1 MNISITPGKLIG
13 VGVAVLTLVGGVVT
27 TALIITSNATQGS
40 LNRLDNRVIALGDK
54 VTDNTVAIA
63 NVGTQLG
70 ILIAKMDTQQD
81 RVARDKAREHK
92 AVPLT
97 TAFVK

>member
-1 MNISITPGKLIG
+1 M
-13 VGVAVLTLVGGVVT
+13 
-27 TALIITSNATQGS
+27 
-40 LNRLDNRVIALGDK
+40 IALDDK

-81 RVARDKAREHK
+81 RVARDKAREHR